1 MTDDAQTSAS
11 RGRDLKKKKDASLYL
26 LDVNCQVC
34 FQLNQKKKKTDI
46 PIDHKLERD
55 KLIV

>member
-1 MTDDAQTSAS
+1 MIDGAHV
-11 RGRDLKKKKDASLYL
+11 GIKVEILKKKDASLYL

-46 PIDHKLERD
+46 PIDHKLDE
-55 KLIV
+55 IS